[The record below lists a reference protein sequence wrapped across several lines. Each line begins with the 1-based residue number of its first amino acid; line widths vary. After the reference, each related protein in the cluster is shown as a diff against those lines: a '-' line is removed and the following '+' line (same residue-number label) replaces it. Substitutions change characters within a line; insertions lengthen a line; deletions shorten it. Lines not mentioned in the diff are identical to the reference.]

1 MNDKIELITLEY
13 KFQYGNKEF
22 NLTKLNRM
30 GLLSKLNIQKIK
42 WNRVETE
49 KICDI
54 EVELKFNERN

>member
-30 GLLSKLNIQKIK
+30 GLLSTLNIQKIK
-42 WNRVETE
+42 WNWVETE

-54 EVELKFNERN
+54 EVELKFN